1 MLFFSINN
9 NMKKY
14 LVLFGWLVL
23 FSCSC
28 YSQSLKGRVADRKGN
43 PVAFANVVLLS
54 GKDSAFVKGTVSN
67 KDGVFVIEGPCNG
80 SILKVSCLGYKTV
93 FKDCS
98 GPDTGVITMV
108 EDSRVLG
115 EVVVKGHQSLFRM
128 TDDGLLST
136 IQNTVLNKL
145 GSLTDVLSQL
155 PFIQVNDKNI
165 SVLGKGTP
173 LIYIDN
179 KLVMDNNELVNI
191 KSNQIKDIRIIT
203 NPGSKYP
210 SNVSSVIRITTIRKR
225 GEGLSGLAEWD
236 GRQNTKF
243 TQDDY
248 LSLNYRIGGWDIFG
262 SAYYMNRKSKER
274 QNNDLRFPY
283 KGSSVSSFNESR
295 QTDLS
300 QHLIPSVGA
309 NYVSPDNSLSAGI
322 QYYYSRTIKTP
333 FTQHSLYSSSDQEG
347 QHSIDT
353 HYYQNN
359 RGGAHIAD
367 AYLIKDFKNKWE
379 LDYNMSYEKLDLS
392 TSLSTTETEGSQTQT
407 VNSLTKR
414 SSGMWAEKLMMT
426 KPFSIGSL
434 SFGEEFSFTDNKQS
448 YDMENKE
455 VSAYLPSNDNRA
467 LQRSLALF
475 AEYRKQWKRW
485 SLYTGL
491 RYEYVPFDYYMNGS
505 RQSDQCKHYG
515 NIMPDISLSYNYQQ
529 LAATLSFR
537 STVDRPSYQEL
548 RSSMAYDSRYQYE
561 GGNPSLQPSYQH
573 DLGLMLR
580 YRDIVFNTDFIYY
593 KDAVL
598 FYQYPLGKAPVAV
611 NSFINN
617 DYRSM
622 NMMCS
627 YAPVISFWR
636 PAFTLGG
643 SFQNLHYAGMN
654 YNHPVFNYSFKNLIT
669 LWNHYY
675 LTVNMSGNSAGHDGF
690 MYRLSYFTASSS
702 LSRQFGGLLVKVAIQ
717 DIFHT
722 NREAWNLDTN
732 GVYSSKWRKSDSRCM
747 LLTFQYSFNS
757 VRSKYRGTG
766 AGNDEKSRL

>member
-1 MLFFSINN
+1 
-9 NMKKY
+9 
-14 LVLFGWLVL
+14 
-23 FSCSC
+23 
-28 YSQSLKGRVADRKGN
+28 VADRNGN
-43 PVAFANVVLLS
+43 SVAFANVVLLS
-54 GKDSAFVKGTVSN
+54 RKDSAFVKGTVSD
-67 KDGVFVIEGPCNG
+67 KDGSFVIKNPYSGG
-80 SILKVSCLGYKTV
+80 ILKISSLGYKTA
-93 FKDCS
+93 FKDCA
-98 GPDTGVITMV
+98 GPDIGVVTMT
-108 EDSRVLG
+108 ENSRILG

-136 IQNTVLNKL
+136 IQNTELSKL
-145 GSLTDVLSQL
+145 GSLTDVLAQL

-203 NPGSKYP
+203 DPGSRYP
-210 SNVSSVIRITTIRKR
+210 SNVSSVIRITTIRKK

-236 GRQNTKF
+236 GRQNKKF

-248 LSLNYRIGGWDIFG
+248 LSLNYRTGGWDIFG

-274 QNNDLRFPY
+274 QNNDLRFLY
-283 KGSSVSSFNESR
+283 ESSSVSSLSKSR

-333 FTQHSLYSSSDQEG
+333 FTQHSLYNSSDQDG

-359 RGGAHIAD
+359 RGGAHIID

-392 TSLSTTETEGSQTQT
+392 TGLSTTETENGQTQM
-407 VNSLTKR
+407 VNSLTRR
-414 SSGMWAEKLMMT
+414 SSKMWAEKLMIT

-475 AEYRKQWKRW
+475 TEYRKQWKEW

-505 RQSDQCKHYG
+505 RQSGQCKHYG
-515 NIMPDISLSYNYQQ
+515 NIMPDISLSYNHLQ

-537 STVDRPSYQEL
+537 STVNRPSYQEL
-548 RSSMAYDSRYQYE
+548 RSSMAYDSRYSYE

-573 DLGLMLR
+573 DLGFILR
-580 YRDIVFNTDFIYY
+580 YRDLVFNTDFIYY

-598 FYQYPLGKAPVAV
+598 FYQYPLSKAPVVV

-617 DYRSM
+617 DYRRM

-627 YAPVISFWR
+627 YVPVISFWR
-636 PAFTLGG
+636 PTLTLGCF
-643 SFQNLHYAGMN
+643 FQNLHYASMD
-654 YNHPVFNYSFKNLIT
+654 YNRPVFNYSFKNLIT

-690 MYRLSYFTASSS
+690 MYRLSDFATSSS

-722 NREAWNLDTN
+722 GREAWNLDTN
-732 GVYSSKWRKSDSRCM
+732 GVYSSKWRKSDSCCI

-757 VRSKYRGTG
+757 TRSKYRGTG
-766 AGNDEKSRL
+766 AGNSEKSRL

>member
-1 MLFFSINN
+1 
-9 NMKKY
+9 MKKY
-14 LVLFGWLVL
+14 LVSFVFFIF
-23 FSCSC
+23 FSCCC
-28 YSQSLKGRVADRKGN
+28 YSQSLKGRVADRNGN
-43 PVAFANVVLLS
+43 PLAFANVVLLS
-54 GKDSAFVKGTVSN
+54 GKDSAFVKGTVSDRN
-67 KDGVFVIEGPCNG
+67 GAFVIESPYSGA
-80 SILKVSCLGYKTV
+80 ILKVSSLGYKTV
-93 FKDCS
+93 FKNCS
-98 GPDTGVITMV
+98 GPDAGVVTMT
-108 EDSRVLG
+108 EDSRTLG

-136 IQNTVLNKL
+136 IQNTELSKL
-145 GSLTDVLSQL
+145 GSLTNVLAQL
-155 PFIQVNDKNI
+155 PFLQVDDKNI
-165 SVLGKGTP
+165 RVLGKGTP

-179 KLVMDNNELVNI
+179 KQVMDNNELVNI

-203 NPGSKYP
+203 NPGSRYP
-210 SNVSSVIRITTIRKR
+210 SNVSSVIRITTIRKK

-248 LSLNYRIGGWDIFG
+248 LSLNYRTGGWDIFG

-283 KGSSVSSFNESR
+283 EGSSVSSFNESR

-300 QHLIPSVGA
+300 QHLVPSVGA
-309 NYVSPDNSLSAGI
+309 NYVSPDNSLSAGV

-333 FTQHSLYSSSDQEG
+333 FTQHSLYSSSDRDG

-353 HYYQNN
+353 RYYQNN

-367 AYLIKDFKNKWE
+367 AYLIKNFKNKWE

-392 TSLSTTETEGSQTQT
+392 TSLSTTETEGGQAQT
-407 VNSLTKR
+407 VNSLTGR
-414 SSGMWAEKLMMT
+414 SSEMWAEKLMMT
-426 KPFSIGSL
+426 KPFSIGSF

-475 AEYRKQWKRW
+475 AEYRKQWKEW
-485 SLYTGL
+485 SLYAGL

-505 RQSDQCKHYG
+505 RQNDQCKHYG
-515 NIMPDISLSYNYQQ
+515 NMMPDVSLSYSHQQ

-548 RSSMAYDSRYQYE
+548 RSSMAYDSRYLYE

-573 DLGLMLR
+573 DLGFMLR
-580 YRDIVFNTDFIYY
+580 YRDLVFNTDFIYY
-593 KDAVL
+593 KNAVL
-598 FYQYPLGKAPVAV
+598 FYQYPLDKAPVAV

-617 DYRSM
+617 DYRSLK
-622 NMMCS
+622 MMCS
-627 YAPVISFWR
+627 YAPVISFWH
-636 PAFTLGG
+636 PTLTLAG
-643 SFQNLHYAGMN
+643 SFQNLKYAGMS
-654 YNHPVFNYSFKNLIT
+654 YNRPVFNYSFKNLVT
-669 LWNHYY
+669 LWHRYY

-690 MYRLSYFTASSS
+690 MYRLSDFTSSSS
-702 LSRQFGGLLVKVAIQ
+702 LSRQVGGLLVQIAVE

-722 NREAWNLDTN
+722 DREAWNLDTN
-732 GVYSSKWRKSDSRCM
+732 GVCSSKWRKSDSRCV
-747 LLTFQYSFNS
+747 LLTLQYSFNS
-757 VRSKYRGTG
+757 ARSKYRGTG
-766 AGNDEKSRL
+766 AGNSEKNRL